1 MSVAG
6 IFTVFEQLMY
16 VNIKVN
22 EQKILDSLERQQR
35 KQNFL
40 TAALQLMEVRNTTN
54 WFCFRVLGTLV
65 LSAGDTRAAAAVG
78 FTSN

>member
-1 MSVAG
+1 MAG

-54 WFCFRVLGTLV
+54 WFCFRVLGHLV

-78 FTSN
+78 FHGTV